1 MVGGVRGEGM
11 CCPAP
16 GGGGFMENTQP
27 SSTRHTLVFLE
38 ASKKQEKVDQ
48 GSPGGSPPLPH
59 FWAPTLQ
66 ALCSSLVLDEKVRL
80 GR

>member
-1 MVGGVRGEGM
+1 MVGVGVEGM

-16 GGGGFMENTQP
+16 GGGGFMESTQP

-38 ASKKQEKVDQ
+38 ASKTPEK
-48 GSPGGSPPLPH
+48 GAWHSPGGPLLLPH
-59 FWAPTLQ
+59 FWTPTLQ